1 MRVARPDRYEQLLEA
16 AAAAYADN
24 GYHQTTV
31 KAIAERAGVA
41 TGTYYLYFPNKEAS
55 VLAII
60 DRLYQ
65 LVLTSIIDARRGKA
79 TELEK
84 LAASIVAAVRSFGQY
99 EQLAKVV
106 LIQAPG
112 AAAVFDRRLREIQ
125 NDLVTLLAENL
136 QEAMAAGLVIEQD
149 ARIAARCMIGSLYEV
164 LIAWLRDRDPAD
176 LEAALPA
183 LVAYNLRGIG
193 AASMEGVPCGSA

>member
-1 MRVARPDRYEQLLEA
+1 MRVAHPDRYEQLLEA